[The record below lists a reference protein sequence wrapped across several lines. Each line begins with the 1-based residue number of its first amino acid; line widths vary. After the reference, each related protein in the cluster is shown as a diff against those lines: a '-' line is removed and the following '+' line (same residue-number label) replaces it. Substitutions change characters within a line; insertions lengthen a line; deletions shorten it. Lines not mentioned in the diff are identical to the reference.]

1 MEREESSETEWWK
14 VKEAA
19 DKRRHSTKTLD
30 KRNRATERRQR
41 ITKKYKRCKKKKTK
55 QVWETRSVLTEN
67 HPELGSCQDS
77 STQLII
83 LSFTQIF
90 TEGRVRT
97 GCFTVTGLQMENVTK
112 YAVLSRNCCI
122 IDARVGSSSYCLSAE
137 GITLCESGRWSHPKR
152 QNDCWINLRGHHLWH
167 TLLSPPPHWHKE
179 WALGFT
185 AEEVK

>member
-1 MEREESSETEWWK
+1 M
-14 VKEAA
+14 
-19 DKRRHSTKTLD
+19 
-30 KRNRATERRQR
+30 
-41 ITKKYKRCKKKKTK
+41 
-55 QVWETRSVLTEN
+55 RSVLTEN

-122 IDARVGSSSYCLSAE
+122 IDARAGSSSYCLSAE
-137 GITLCESGRWSHPKR
+137 GITLRESGR
-152 QNDCWINLRGHHLWH
+152 
-167 TLLSPPPHWHKE
+167 
-179 WALGFT
+179 
-185 AEEVK
+185 